1 MNRNPIIIL
10 AIVVVSLA
18 LAYTVAAY
26 SIDVT
31 HGTQANAEVERG
43 RYLVTGFG
51 CTDCHTP
58 WIMGP
63 NGPMPDDTRFLS
75 GHPADLVMPPAP
87 KLEPGPWLM
96 TAAATN
102 TAWAGPWGVSF
113 TANLTPDEET
123 GLGRWSA
130 EDFIDTLRNG
140 RHQGRGRELLPPMP
154 FPAIRTLT
162 DSDLRAMYAYLR
174 SIPAIENRVP
184 APLPP
189 QGVQ

>member
-1 MNRNPIIIL
+1 MNRNPIVIL
-10 AIVVVSLA
+10 AIVVASLA
-18 LAYTVAAY
+18 LAYSVAGY
-26 SIDVT
+26 TIDVT
-31 HGTQANAEVERG
+31 QSAPQQTEVERG

-63 NGPMPDDTRFLS
+63 NGPMPDETRFLS

-87 KLEPGPWLM
+87 KLEPGPWLIS
-96 TAAATN
+96 AAATN

-113 TANLTPDEET
+113 TSNLTPDMET
-123 GLGRWSA
+123 GLGRWTA

-154 FPAIRTLT
+154 FPALRNLT
-162 DSDLRAMYAYLR
+162 DGDLRAMYAYLR
-174 SIPAIENRVP
+174 TIPALANRVP

-189 QGVQ
+189 QGAQ

>member
-1 MNRNPIIIL
+1 MNRNPIVIL

-26 SIDVT
+26 SIDEP
-31 HGTQANAEVERG
+31 HAARASAELERG
-43 RYLVTGFG
+43 RYIVTAFG

-58 WIMGP
+58 WVMGS

-113 TANLTPDEET
+113 TANLTPDAET

-130 EDFIDTLRNG
+130 EDFIETLRNG
-140 RHQGRGRELLPPMP
+140 RHLGRGRELLPPMP
-154 FPAIRTLT
+154 FPAIRTMT
-162 DSDLRAMYAYLR
+162 DDDLRAVFAYLR

-189 QGVQ
+189 EGVQ

>member
-1 MNRNPIIIL
+1 MNRNPVVIL

-26 SIDVT
+26 SGAAYKGDWT
-31 HGTQANAEVERG
+31 HGTQANAEIERG
-43 RYLVTGFG
+43 RYLITGFG

-75 GHPADLVMPPAP
+75 GHPAELVMPPVP

-96 TAAATN
+96 SAAATN

-113 TANLTPDEET
+113 TSNLTRRW
-123 GLGRWSA
+123 GR
-130 EDFIDTLRNG
+130 T
-140 RHQGRGRELLPPMP
+140 ELVYVKRPKPNH
-154 FPAIRTLT
+154 
-162 DSDLRAMYAYLR
+162 Y
-174 SIPAIENRVP
+174 
-184 APLPP
+184 
-189 QGVQ
+189 

>member
-1 MNRNPIIIL
+1 MNRQPIAIL
-10 AIVVVSLA
+10 AIVVASLA

-31 HGTQANAEVERG
+31 QDTRTNAAVERG
-43 RYLVTGFG
+43 RYIVTSFG

-63 NGPMPDDTRFLS
+63 SGPMPDDTRFLS

-87 KLEPGPWLM
+87 ELEPGPWLM

-102 TAWAGPWGVSF
+102 TAWAGPWGVSY
-113 TANLTPDEET
+113 TANLTPDDET

-130 EDFIDTLRNG
+130 QDFIDSMRNG

-154 FPAIRTLT
+154 WPAIRNLS
-162 DSDLRAMYAYLR
+162 DEDLRAIFAYLH
-174 SIPAIENRVP
+174 SLPAHENRVP
-184 APLPP
+184 TPTPP
-189 QGVQ
+189 PSAQ

>member
-1 MNRNPIIIL
+1 MNRNPIAIL

-31 HGTQANAEVERG
+31 HGTQTSAEVERG

-96 TAAATN
+96 SAAATN

-130 EDFIDTLRNG
+130 QDFIDTLRNG

-154 FPAIRTLT
+154 FPALRTLT
-162 DSDLRAMYAYLR
+162 DEDLSAMFVYLR
-174 SIPAIENRVP
+174 SLPAIENRVP

-189 QGVQ
+189 LGVE